1 MTQFAQFHSNEMP
14 ENQND
19 VFPLKTLPPKG
30 EAPKARLT
38 DAKKAQDIYWTLH
51 KANELRNLRGTYIQ
65 GMFDGNPPYKQNA
78 LRNNGQG
85 WRANFNTLEGKAR
98 KDAAK
103 TPYYDLFTSTP
114 NHFEVKTY
122 RRGENL
128 NAHEASRIITEEFD
142 EMLKAW
148 SGFLLNF
155 WKMLD
160 DFVGFSRGWLWWP
173 DMLTWRS
180 KRIAWWRV
188 LFPDGTDVDPDDWGL
203 FAVEHIF
210 DVTTLNGYIR
220 DEEAARDAGWN
231 VEQVRKA
238 IIAACPLQPNNTQDM
253 MIVQQA
259 VRDQDIYLTT
269 RASTVQ
275 AASIFVREFG
285 GSWSRIVVQTGLDSG
300 NPPALNPEQWLLRK
314 ESVADDVRQLMASF
328 FFEVENGSV
337 NGLGGLGRDIFD
349 VIKAKDRMRNEQVNN
364 VFMRSTILLQ
374 AQTASSQIKAGL
386 IQVGGGV
393 TIVPVG
399 MNIQQSTMIGDISGT
414 MEVNMDLD
422 NMLDRNTGI
431 YRPSFEKPSGNPE
444 TATAAAQR
452 FAQSTVL
459 TNSGVDRFYSQLDW
473 YGTEVYRRA
482 SQELPN
488 SSDPGIKAAK
498 AFQKRCL
505 DRGVTIEQ
513 LRNPY
518 CVRAFRA
525 IGNGSPIMRQQ
536 LTAEIAPVAM
546 QFGQRGQRAWLEDF
560 VAARGGQH
568 KVERYMPREDAE
580 DLPTEQDR
588 EALQENACVK
598 IGSPIVVV
606 ENDNHQV
613 HLRHHFEAGF
623 MALQAAQEGGDRNE
637 SAAFIQGI
645 LPHAAEHIQR
655 LANPDIQKAAIETY
669 RELESGFN
677 ELLSAIEQQQP
688 DPAAQDRVLSEIELD
703 NLKTQADIGR
713 KDAKAQFDMKMKED
727 KARHQMGLSDATTA
741 SSINQQTALTRSS
754 IFNDRIKAQAAAKAK
769 SSQNGK
775 AAKAKA

>member
-1 MTQFAQFHSNEMP
+1 MP

-19 VFPLKTLPPKG
+19 VFPLETLPTEGK
-30 EAPKARLT
+30 APKSRLT
-38 DAKKAQDIYWTLH
+38 NAKKAQDIYWTLH

-78 LRNNGQG
+78 LRNQGQG

-103 TPYYDLFTSTP
+103 TPYYDLFSSTP

-122 RRGENL
+122 RKGEQLDAN
-128 NAHEASRIITEEFD
+128 EASRVITEEFD
-142 EMLKAW
+142 EMIKGW

-160 DFVGFSRGWLWWP
+160 DFVGFSRGWLWWEN
-173 DMLTWRS
+173 METWRS
-180 KRIAWWRV
+180 KRIPWWRV
-188 LFPDGTDVDPDDWGL
+188 LFPDGTDVDPEEWGL

-210 DVTTLNGYIR
+210 DVTKLNESIR
-220 DEEAARDAGWN
+220 DEEAAKLAGWN

-238 IIAACPLQPNNTQDM
+238 IIAACPVQPNNAQDM

-275 AASIFVREFG
+275 AASVYVREFD
-285 GSWSRIVVQTGLDSG
+285 GSWSRIVVQTGMDSG
-300 NPPALNPEQWLLRK
+300 NPPSLDEDQWLLRK
-314 ESVADDVRQLMASF
+314 DNVADDVRQLLASF

-349 VIKAKDRMRNEQVNN
+349 VIKAKDRMRCEQVNN

-393 TIVPVG
+393 TIVPTG
-399 MNIQQSTMIGDISGT
+399 MAIQQSTMIGDISAT
-414 MEVNMDLD
+414 MEVNQDLD
-422 NMLDRNTGI
+422 RMLDSNTGI
-431 YRPSFEKPSGNPE
+431 YRPSFEKPQGNPE
-444 TATAAAQR
+444 TATAVAQR
-452 FAQSTVL
+452 AINSTVL

-473 YGTEVYRRA
+473 YGAEVYRRA
-482 SQELPN
+482 AQELPN
-488 SSDPGIKAAK
+488 SKDPAIKAAK
-498 AFQKRCL
+498 EFQKRCL
-505 DRGVTIEQ
+505 DRGVTEAQ

-525 IGNGSPIMRQQ
+525 IGNGSPAMRQQ
-536 LTAEIAPVAM
+536 LTAEMAPIAM
-546 QFGQRGQRAWLEDF
+546 QFGQRGQKAWLQDF
-560 VAARGGQH
+560 VAARGGQS
-568 KVERYMPREDAE
+568 KVDRYMPEEDAM
-580 DLPTEQDR
+580 DLPTQQDR
-588 EALQENACVK
+588 EALEENAVVK
-598 IGSPIVVV
+598 IGSPVVVV

-613 HLRHHFEAGF
+613 HLRHHFEAAF
-623 MALQAAQEGGDRNE
+623 MALDAVQQGADPNE

-645 LPHAAEHIQR
+645 LPHIEEHIQR
-655 LANPDIQKAAIETY
+655 LANPEAQKAAIESHA
-669 RELESGFN
+669 ELKQQFG
-677 ELLSAIEQQQP
+677 ELLSAIEQSAT
-688 DPAAQDRVLSEIELD
+688 DPAQQDRVLTDIELD
-703 NLKTQADIGR
+703 NMKVQADIRR
-713 KDAKAQFDMKMKED
+713 KDAKMEADLRRKDITTQ
-727 KARHQMGLSDATTA
+727 HQMGLSDASTA
-741 SSINQQTALTRSS
+741 SSITQQTALTRTK
-754 IFNDRIKAQAAAKAK
+754 IETDRLKAK

-775 AAKAKA
+775 SNKAKTKSRS